1 MIFSIVLALLAAS
14 GVFLFLTVRMQ
25 GQPHAKT
32 GDTKAQK
39 PKKRSTVIKKCTK
52 KLSHDPRNVAAL
64 TELGE
69 LYYNEQNYEKAYPL
83 FQKLFNL
90 AHLNKSKEI
99 ELGTVSSHLGV
110 CAYKLKLFDE
120 AVQSL
125 AAALKINAKDMTA
138 NFYMGE
144 VMYEKE
150 EYAKALL
157 CARRV
162 AILKPDFLLNER
174 LLAFSLFKLK
184 KYRESLKHLQHVVQS
199 SIVSKEAVFYF
210 ACAMEQAN
218 FNDKALKVFFRLK
231 KDETY
236 GAQSCLSCGTIH
248 EKMNKRTE
256 AIRDYEQALS
266 FKNVESDT
274 RVQLHYKLAQ
284 AYIKQNDIS
293 EAIKNLKQIQLLT
306 PNYRDVSV
314 LITRYQELNQ
324 NSNLRKF
331 VMSGKDEFLGIC
343 RAFVSAFLEDASVK
357 INKVD
362 TNPDSVDIQC
372 TVDYARYE
380 TTELFRFFK
389 TTGVMGD
396 LYVRT
401 FHSKLRDAK
410 VDKGV
415 CVTAGTFSDE
425 AHKYTEGR
433 PIDLVEKKKL
443 TDVLKKI
450 KI

>member
-14 GVFLFLTVRMQ
+14 GVFLFLIVRMQ
-25 GQPHAKT
+25 EPAKSKK
-32 GDTKAQK
+32 GGGKAQK

-52 KLSHDPRNVAAL
+52 KLAHDPRNVAAL

-69 LYYNEQNYEKAYPL
+69 LYYGEQNYEKAYPL

-90 AHLNKSKEI
+90 AHLNKSREI
-99 ELGTVSSHLGV
+99 NLGEVSVHLGV
-110 CAYKLKLFDE
+110 CAYKLKLLDE
-120 AVQSL
+120 ALQSL

-138 NFYMGE
+138 NFYMGQ
-144 VMYEKE
+144 VMYDKE
-150 EYAKALL
+150 DYGKALL

-162 AILKPDFLLNER
+162 AILKPDFLVNER

-199 SIVSKEAVFYF
+199 QLVSKEAVFYF
-210 ACAMEQAN
+210 ACAMEESN
-218 FNDKALKVFFRLK
+218 LNDKALKVFLKLK
-231 KDETY
+231 KDEKY
-236 GAQSCLSCGTIH
+236 GASSCLSCGTIH

-256 AIRDYEQALS
+256 AIKDYEEALS
-266 FKNVESDT
+266 FKNIEDDT
-274 RVQLHYKLAQ
+274 KIQTYYKLAQ
-284 AYIKQNDIS
+284 AYIKQNEIS

-306 PNYRDVSV
+306 PNYRDVSI
-314 LITRYQELNQ
+314 LIARYQELNQ

-343 RAFVSAFLEDASVK
+343 RAFVSAFLSDATVK
-357 INKVD
+357 VDKLD

-389 TTGVMGD
+389 TTSVMGD

-415 CVTAGTFSDE
+415 CVTAGAFSEE

-433 PIDLVEKKKL
+433 PIDLVEKNKL
-443 TDVLKKI
+443 ISVLKKM